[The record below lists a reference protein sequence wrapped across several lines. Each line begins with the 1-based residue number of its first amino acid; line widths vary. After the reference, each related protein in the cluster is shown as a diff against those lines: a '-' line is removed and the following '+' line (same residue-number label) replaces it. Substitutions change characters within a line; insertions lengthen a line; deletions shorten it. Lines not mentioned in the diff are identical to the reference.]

1 MRHRP
6 AIGFGLVTLLA
17 AVAAQAADKPA
28 CKPAPLGTA
37 QVRSVIDGRTVQL
50 TDGREVRLA
59 GIEVPQNAKAALE
72 TLVSGR
78 DIALLRLGADSDRYG
93 RVVALVSVEPGAAE
107 IGQSVQ
113 RALLAQ
119 GQARV
124 TANLG
129 DSACAASLLEAERV
143 ARAADPALAKAAH
156 NAVAKIAAVL
166 PAGRS
171 DEVATSGLVAGP
183 IEPALVDR
191 VNLAS
196 LRGAIRTEQKV
207 WIAYHDRGGAAT
219 ERRIWPISITF
230 CARVRLLAAW
240 CELRESYR
248 HFRTDRIAGLAE
260 IGERYPRRRRALI
273 KEWREMTGLPGPA

>member
-1 MRHRP
+1 MSRTERLLDLIQTLRRHRRP
-6 AIGFGLVTLLA
+6 VKGLQLADELNVSLRTLYRDIQTL
-17 AVAAQAADKPA
+17 VAQG
-28 CKPAPLGTA
+28 AP
-37 QVRSVIDGRTVQL
+37 IDG
-50 TDGREVRLA
+50 EA
-59 GIEVPQNAKAALE
+59 GIGYVLRPGF
-72 TLVSGR
+72 TLPPLMFSR
-78 DIALLRLGADSDRYG
+78 DEIEALLLGSG
-93 RVVALVSVEPGAAE
+93 M
-107 IGQSVQ
+107 
-113 RALLAQ
+113 
-119 GQARV
+119 
-124 TANLG
+124 
-129 DSACAASLLEAERV
+129 V